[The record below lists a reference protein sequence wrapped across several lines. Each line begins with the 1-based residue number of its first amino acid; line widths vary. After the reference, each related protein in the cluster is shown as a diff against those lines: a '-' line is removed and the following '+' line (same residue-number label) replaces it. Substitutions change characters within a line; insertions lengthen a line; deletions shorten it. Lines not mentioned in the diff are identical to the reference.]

1 MEDDNLPAI
10 WDGEDV
16 PVKAYDIGE
25 ASVRP
30 NPRATDLDYVEG
42 AEVSIA
48 NNFAGVHIMYDETIE
63 QASDAKVECDPDTF
77 IEDVRSWA

>member
-1 MEDDNLPAI
+1 MEESNLPVP
-10 WDGEDV
+10 WDDENV

-30 NPRATDLDYVEG
+30 NPRATDLGYVEG

-48 NNFAGVHIMYDETIE
+48 NNFAGVHIMYDEGDG
-63 QASDAKVECDPDTF
+63 AAKIECDPDTF
-77 IEDVRSWA
+77 IADVRAWA